1 MSLFGRVV
9 ELDIGTAG
17 STGKRFTGLHVDF
30 RVESG
35 MNGEPGKAKITAYNL
50 GEDTIGRL
58 QAPGALVRLSVGYQG
73 EPARLV
79 FSGTPTK
86 GGCKIERRGAD
97 LVTEIEAADG
107 APSYA
112 AQVRVAFSRPVTVA
126 EVWAEVTR
134 QIGAPAGYTMD
145 LPDRQM
151 PRGVTLQGPARD
163 VLGRLA
169 GMVGGEVVIRDGA
182 LSLLSRGRAS
192 GESAIVFSAAAGNLI
207 GAPSR
212 TDDGVEVKALI
223 APTMRPG
230 RPFRV
235 TSERITGDFR
245 AESVTFDGSS
255 YGQSFYVQV
264 KGAAL

>member
-1 MSLFGRVV
+1 MSLFGRIV

-17 STGKRFTGLHVDF
+17 SAGKRFTGLHVDF

-50 GEDTIGRL
+50 AEDTIGRL
-58 QAPGALVRLSVGYQG
+58 QAPGAVVRLSVGYQG

-126 EVWAEVTR
+126 EVWAEALR
-134 QIGAPAGYTMD
+134 QIGAPAGFVAAI
-145 LPDRQM
+145 PDRQL
-151 PRGVTLQGPARD
+151 PRGVALQGAGRD
-163 VLGRLA
+163 VLARLA
-169 GMVGGEVVIRDGA
+169 TMAGGEVVIRDGA
-182 LSLLSRGRAS
+182 ISLLSRGQPS
-192 GESAIVFSAAAGNLI
+192 GESAIVFSSSTGNLI

-235 TSERITGDFR
+235 ISERITGDFR
-245 AESVTFDGSS
+245 AESVVFDGSS

-264 KGAAL
+264 KGAPL